1 MLYFEYLFTTKAGE
15 GIARASLHS
24 RGISCAPFLHQEAY
38 SCLFSEAS
46 TPQGVLVFTAASVD
60 FHDPLDRTTNPTA
73 SPIKWSDTD
82 VACLSLPLTI
92 CKNQI
97 TPSTMQD
104 PCTKNKQ
111 ITVVVKVTGRKQKNK
126 KFRIYQVAYRNKVS
140 YHPHTPR
147 LNQ

>member
-1 MLYFEYLFTTKAGE
+1 MLYFEYLFTTKAVE

-24 RGISCAPFLHQEAY
+24 TGISCAPFLHQEAY
-38 SCLFSEAS
+38 SCLFSEACN
-46 TPQGVLVFTAASVD
+46 PQGVLVFTAALVD

-97 TPSTMQD
+97 KQSTMQD

-111 ITVVVKVTGRKQKNK
+111 IAVVVKVTARKQKNNE
-126 KFRIYQVAYRNKVS
+126 FQIYQVEYRNKVS
-140 YHPHTPR
+140 YHPRAPR